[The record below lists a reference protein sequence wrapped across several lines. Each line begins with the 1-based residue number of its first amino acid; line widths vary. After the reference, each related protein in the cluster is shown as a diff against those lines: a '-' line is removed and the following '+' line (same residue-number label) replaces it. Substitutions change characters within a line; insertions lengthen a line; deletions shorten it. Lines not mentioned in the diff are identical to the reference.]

1 MKKTYV
7 APEAELLRFAKE
19 DVITA
24 SPTASGDWNLPSID
38 LGDWN
43 FSDDDSVFKI

>member
-7 APEAELLRFAKE
+7 APEAELLSFAKE

-24 SPTASGDWNLPSID
+24 SNVLTDWNLPSVD

-43 FSDDDSVFKI
+43 FADDGSVFKL

>member
-7 APEAELLRFAKE
+7 APEAELLTFAKE

-24 SPTASGDWNLPSID
+24 SPVLDNWNLPSID

-43 FSDDDSVFKI
+43 WADDDTVFKI